1 MSLRLP
7 SRFQR
12 RPALPCLA
20 GSRQRG
26 AAFVEALLV
35 IAFMTVI
42 LASILYFGRYFE
54 ARQRALAVARQCAW
68 AYSRNAC
75 QEDPKCGESG
85 HFPCLPSICAALF
98 QVVQEPD
105 LELRKE
111 VADAQA
117 LVQSSGSGSASQ
129 ATVAAQGRFREGVAD
144 KVAQMLELLVGEHVY
159 ASGTSTIEASASLPN
174 AETTL
179 SVNYFLPC
187 NLKHK
192 DGLGMAVE
200 LFGKLKPVQR

>member
-1 MSLRLP
+1 
-7 SRFQR
+7 
-12 RPALPCLA
+12 
-20 GSRQRG
+20 
-26 AAFVEALLV
+26 V

-54 ARQRALAVARQCAW
+54 ARQGALALARQCAW

-75 QEDPKCGESG
+75 QEDPKCGEPG
-85 HFPCLPSICAALF
+85 HFPCLPAVCAELF
-98 QVVQEPD
+98 QVEREPD
-105 LELRKE
+105 LELRNE

-117 LVQSSGSGSASQ
+117 LVQSSGSGSASP
-129 ATVAAQGRFREGVAD
+129 ATRAAQERFREGVTD
-144 KVAQMLELLVGEHVY
+144 KTSEMLELLVGEYVY

-174 AETTL
+174 AATEL